1 MRDKVTK
8 ITRSMKRITALL
20 TLFLAMTFISCK
32 SGKTVGENPFF
43 AEWETPYGVPPFDK
57 IEPEHFLPAIERGM
71 SLHEAE
77 IDAITSN
84 NDAPTFENVILAYDA
99 SGKMLS
105 QVELIFGMLC
115 AATRSVSTGNFSNGS
130 KPSTTVVPRWDSTPS
145 RAVCWRRPT
154 AVSCAPERCS
164 TPSGRRV

>member
-1 MRDKVTK
+1 
-8 ITRSMKRITALL
+8 
-20 TLFLAMTFISCK
+20 MTFISCK

-57 IEPEHFLPAIERGM
+57 IEPEHFLPATERGHVAARGRDRRHHVEQRRADVRERHPR
-71 SLHEAE
+71 LRRFGK
-77 IDAITSN
+77 DAFAGRADLR
-84 NDAPTFENVILAYDA
+84 DALRRGEHLRNAGAGGADYAPDGRRTP
-99 SGKMLS
+99 
-105 QVELIFGMLC
+105 
-115 AATRSVSTGNFSNGS
+115 TRSVSTGNFSNGS
-130 KPSTTVVPRWDSTPS
+130 KPSTTVAPRWDSTPS

>member
-84 NDAPTFENVILAYDA
+84 NDEPTFENTIVALDEQGALLRKVQIVFGGQNSVNTNDEMQA
-99 SGKMLS
+99 LS
-105 QVELIFGMLC
+105 LSLIHI
-115 AATRSVSTGNFSNGS
+115 
-130 KPSTTVVPRWDSTPS
+130 
-145 RAVCWRRPT
+145 
-154 AVSCAPERCS
+154 
-164 TPSGRRV
+164 